1 MPMYRY
7 TGPLTSLTL
16 TGVGDVILR
25 PGCTVELPD
34 CDVVAVLAAMGR
46 LQPVSEPA
54 PAEAAA
60 PVKPK
65 KGE

>member
-1 MPMYRY
+1 
-7 TGPLTSLTL
+7 
-16 TGVGDVILR
+16 VILR

-34 CDVVAVLAAMGR
+34 CDVVAALAALGR